1 MAKVLVSNGCFCV
14 SIEKIL
20 GNPDMKNHHI
30 PLPCSECSI
39 CKNEKLFPQINKE
52 GMKTVILDLFIF
64 GENSIQEKPNLKNM
78 VKAIKSYPNIQ
89 KLLLSGSR
97 SHTGIE
103 PVEIKIVIFMLVAHG
118 FLKLRFDEETNGV
131 VFSLAK
137 LFHNESILALQY
149 DAYWEA
155 MNTLVDFR
163 K

>member
-1 MAKVLVSNGCFCV
+1 M
-14 SIEKIL
+14 
-20 GNPDMKNHHI
+20 
-30 PLPCSECSI
+30 
-39 CKNEKLFPQINKE
+39 
-52 GMKTVILDLFIF
+52 
-64 GENSIQEKPNLKNM
+64 
-78 VKAIKSYPNIQ
+78 
-89 KLLLSGSR
+89 GSR
-97 SHTGIE
+97 SRTGIE
-103 PVEIKIVIFMLVAHG
+103 PVESKKAIFMLVAHG